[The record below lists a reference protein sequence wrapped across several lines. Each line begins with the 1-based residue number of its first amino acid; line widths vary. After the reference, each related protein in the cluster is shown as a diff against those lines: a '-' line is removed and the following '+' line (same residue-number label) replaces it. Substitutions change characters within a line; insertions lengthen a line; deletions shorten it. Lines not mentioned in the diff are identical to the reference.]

1 MRCTSPITAVCTLVL
16 FHLADFA
23 TGFSSG
29 ACTSTSSR
37 VLRAGVPPAAE
48 SRGLRMGPAPGLWKR
63 KLPNGLGSWR
73 VESVVDQ
80 QEPTSL
86 FVFLFD
92 DGSGEVFSLAS

>member
-1 MRCTSPITAVCTLVL
+1 
-16 FHLADFA
+16 
-23 TGFSSG
+23 
-29 ACTSTSSR
+29 
-37 VLRAGVPPAAE
+37 
-48 SRGLRMGPAPGLWKR
+48 MGPAPGLWKR

-92 DGSGEVFSLAS
+92 DGSGEFVVSSGPHFKFGVYAELAVLAQEAASAVHVKERR